1 MKATGITRK
10 VDELGRIV
18 LPKELRRTMDIEVG
32 TPLEIF
38 VEGDGIILQKHSRS
52 CIFCGNALH
61 VVHFKGKSVCRNC
74 LNQLKDLELY

>member
-18 LPKELRRTMDIEVG
+18 LPKELRRTMDIDVG

-38 VEGDGIILQKHSRS
+38 VEGDGIVLQKYSPS
-52 CIFCGNALH
+52 CIFCGNASH
-61 VVHFKGKSVCRNC
+61 VIHFKGKTVCRDC
-74 LNQLKDLELY
+74 LHQLQGLES